1 MIFDVLVNDLIIKL
15 KIRYFSLL
23 LAMFNITKKNI
34 YRIICPNNTVYSNNK
49 PDYDSKPEAVI
60 SKSVT
65 K

>member
-1 MIFDVLVNDLIIKL
+1 VLVNDLIIKL

-23 LAMFNITKKNI
+23 LALLMSNITKYCFI
-34 YRIICPNNTVYSNNK
+34 EFIWPNNIVYNNNK